1 MIGSDLEAESHA
13 ATKNIRQME
22 NPGSNSKVNI
32 IIETGG
38 GSINTNNSINSINSI
53 NTNNSIN
60 TKIYGISSIDFTK
73 VQIHKI
79 IHNGIQLLG
88 DLGQKDMGVP
98 STLSDFIIWGV
109 SNFPAKKYA
118 IILWDHGS
126 GLNGFGRDII
136 FNDDTLTPIELKQA
150 FQTAKA
156 DTNVTFELIGFDA
169 CAMSSLEIASRLQN
183 ATHYM
188 VSSEEVEPLWGWNYT
203 AIIQNLSEN
212 SGQSGNTLGRAIVD
226 SYSKQSKYFS
236 TLERFGAAKEVT
248 LALIDMTKIP
258 KLTQEVNALS
268 SALISQIYDLPSV
281 ISLSKSIDLTEHY
294 AQSARGGSGLV
305 DLYDLL
311 LNIQTRYPILSEN
324 IRDVQETLKTAIV
337 YKFGG
342 EARPNANGL
351 SVYMPLQKNEFSNST
366 ELFTIGLDW
375 LKLIY
380 SQRYMITSDKLPPT
394 IKSTRE
400 GDSIKANVY
409 GSDIANI
416 YAQIV
421 TNSSKGQNLMYRQSI
436 EPSLIDDHGYFQ
448 YKQHKLL
455 VVCNETKCT
464 PTSMKLEV
472 NRDKRFA
479 FIPVTLESRG
489 NFSKDVSL
497 VYEISKDGK
506 FTFLGGTPD
515 IDPQKAIPKAIFSLM
530 TNDKIFFNALPARV
544 QPAGNINGLS
554 LSTFPFFEDKKAS
567 LLVSNPERIEP
578 RYVNF
583 TLPFSI
589 SFFMCDYSD
598 NCDKTRWYSFS
609 NGQKPPL
616 LPHGIEFGYDVV
628 SKNSTSTFSIA
639 GNKFNTYVNPTFGFK
654 LQYPSD
660 WIEQRQNIYDNSS
673 YGDDL
678 LADPMLVNFHPPKS
692 FSSGGNLPTSLTI
705 TVNDWPFKASP
716 KYYFDFLNKTRN
728 QKDVLASNVEIIS
741 SNNTLIAGHPSF
753 KFIFKYISIPEEA
766 LHIVEEERME
776 EATTILMNHRMY
788 TINFASY
795 SSQFYHYLPIVE
807 KIINSFGPSNIGI
820 YNDNDNSFINHIKN
834 ATSNGNTNLNA
845 KEESNLTQ
853 SIVNNNN
860 NTIFLTYTDPNYGY
874 KIKYPFYLG
883 VGEPTS
889 LKPLR
894 GELFAL
900 NDNTAKSADTSNTA
914 NLIVTSFL
922 KNETY
927 PVSQNPIIIL
937 DSSGLRTF
945 DVSDVISNVNTRL
958 SFLKS
963 VFINFAVLN
972 KSETSFKNH
981 PAYSVEYSYFNPMY
995 KSPMQEKVIFTII
1008 ADRLFVFDY
1017 ATKPS
1022 IYYKYLP
1029 TFQRVINSFELDAQT
1044 PIPKDR

>member
-1 MIGSDLEAESHA
+1 MIGSDLETESHA

-22 NPGSNSKVNI
+22 NPGSNSKVNV

-38 GSINTNNSINSINSI
+38 GSNNN
-53 NTNNSIN
+53 
-60 TKIYGISSIDFTK
+60 KVDGIRSIDFTK
-73 VQIHKI
+73 VQRHKVL
-79 IHNGIQLLG
+79 HNGIQLLG
-88 DLGQKDMGVP
+88 DLGQKDMGNP
-98 STLSDFIIWGV
+98 NTLSDFIIWGV
-109 SNFPAKKYA
+109 TNFPAKKYA

-136 FNDDTLTPIELKQA
+136 FKNDTLTPIELKQA

-156 DTNVTFELIGFDA
+156 HTNVTFELIGFDA
-169 CAMSSLEIASRLQN
+169 CAMSSLEVASRLQN

-203 AIIQNLSEN
+203 AIIQNLSAN
-212 SGQSGNTLGRAIVD
+212 TGQSGSTLGKAIVD

-258 KLTQEVNALS
+258 QLTQDVNALS
-268 SALISQIYDLPSV
+268 GALISKIYDLPSA

-311 LNIQTRYPILSEN
+311 LNIQARYPILSEN
-324 IRDVQETLKTAIV
+324 IKGVQASLKTAIV
-337 YKFGG
+337 YKFSG

-380 SQRYMITSDKLPPT
+380 SQRYMISSDKQPPI
-394 IKSTRE
+394 IKSIRE
-400 GDSIKANVY
+400 GDNIKANVY
-409 GSDIANI
+409 GSDIASI

-448 YKQHKLL
+448 YNQHKLL
-455 VVCNETKCT
+455 VLCNETKCM

-479 FIPVTLESRG
+479 FIPVRLESSTG

-506 FTFLGGTPD
+506 FTFLGATPD
-515 IDPQKAIPKAIFSLM
+515 IDPQKAIPKAMFSLM
-530 TNDKIFFNALPARV
+530 TNDKIFFNALPARA
-544 QPAGNINGLS
+544 QPAGNINGQS
-554 LSTFPFFEDKKAS
+554 LSTFPFFEDKKAP

-578 RYVNF
+578 RYV

-589 SFFMCDYSD
+589 SFFICDYSD

-609 NGQKPPL
+609 NGQKLPL
-616 LPHGIEFGYDVV
+616 LPHGLEFGYDVV
-628 SKNSTSTFSIA
+628 SKNSTSIT
-639 GNKFNTYVNPTFGFK
+639 GTKFNTYVNPTFGFK

-673 YGDDL
+673 SGEDL
-678 LADPMLVNFHPPKS
+678 LADPMLVNFYPPKP
-692 FSSGGNLPTSLTI
+692 FSSAGNLPTSLTI
-705 TVNDWPFKASP
+705 TVNDWPFKQSP

-728 QKDVLASNVEIIS
+728 QKDVLAGNVEIMS
-741 SNNTLIAGHPSF
+741 SNNTLIAGNPSF
-753 KFIFKYISIPEEA
+753 KFIFKYTSIPEQA
-766 LHIVEEERME
+766 LHIVKEERME
-776 EATTILMNHRMY
+776 EPTTVLMNNRMY

-795 SSQFYHYLPIVE
+795 SSQFYHYLPMVE
-807 KIINSFGPSNIGI
+807 KIINSFGPYVNYNSNTNPNIGI
-820 YNDNDNSFINHIKN
+820 YSHGNSFNNPIKN
-834 ATSNGNTNLNA
+834 AASNNTSSKV

-853 SIVNNNN
+853 SIVNNN

-874 KIKYPFYLG
+874 KIKYPFYPG

-889 LKPLR
+889 LKDANPNLR

-900 NDNTAKSADTSNTA
+900 NDNSAKSADTSNTA

-927 PVSQNPIIIL
+927 PIRQNPVIIL
-937 DSSGLRTF
+937 DRSGLRTF
-945 DVSDVISNVNTRL
+945 DINGVISNVNTRL

-972 KSETSFKNH
+972 KSEISFKNH
-981 PAYSVEYSYFNPMY
+981 PAYSVEYSYFNPIY

-1022 IYYKYLP
+1022 NYYTYMP
-1029 TFQRVINSFELDAQT
+1029 TFQKVINSFELDAQT
-1044 PIPKDR
+1044 SMPKG